1 MGTLGAIKVTWEGSI
16 EWERK
21 GIGVEFRIS
30 LLKPWL
36 SSLHQPASPELGRNQ
51 RAVACPLLDGSTLP
65 DSTEMACLLGPT
77 PALNARSWR
86 EPQTCIGTG
95 TLHAPPPVFTEWRA
109 RHESEFR
116 PGLWSCPPRAS
127 QYMPPFTTSTPPP
140 AVEKHHSATH
150 ESGLNCGQR
159 C

>member
-1 MGTLGAIKVTWEGSI
+1 MGKLGAMKATWEGST

-36 SSLHQPASPELGRNQ
+36 SSLHQPASPELVRNQ

-65 DSTEMACLLGPT
+65 DSTEMACLLGLT

-86 EPQTCIGTG
+86 GSP
-95 TLHAPPPVFTEWRA
+95 
-109 RHESEFR
+109 R
-116 PGLWSCPPRAS
+116 PALGQVHC
-127 QYMPPFTTSTPPP
+127 
-140 AVEKHHSATH
+140 TH
-150 ESGLNCGQR
+150 PHPCLLSLELVMNQNSGLGFGLAHPEPPSTRHRSLPHHHPQLWRNTTALLTSQV
-159 C
+159 